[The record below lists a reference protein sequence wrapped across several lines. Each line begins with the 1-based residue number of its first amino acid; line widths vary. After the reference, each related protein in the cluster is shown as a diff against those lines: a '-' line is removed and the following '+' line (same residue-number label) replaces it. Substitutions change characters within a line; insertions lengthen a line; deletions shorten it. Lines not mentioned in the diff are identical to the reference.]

1 LLSRSGE
8 RALNAHYAGELDKL
22 FAGYSKNLAGEPKF
36 ICWPSERWTKAGY
49 SCPAPGEVTGIG
61 PFLNRPFH
69 DRLVFAGEHCC
80 LPFFGY
86 MEGALQSGLAAA
98 SAIVRNEGLI

>member
-1 LLSRSGE
+1 MDEGRLFLSGSRRSH
-8 RALNAHYAGELDKL
+8 A
-22 FAGYSKNLAGEPKF
+22 
-36 ICWPSERWTKAGY
+36 
-49 SCPAPGEVTGIG
+49 VG

-69 DRLVFAGEHCC
+69 ERLVFAGEHCC